1 MQLILTLIENP
12 YAYPHPIL
20 EGDTRSWQT
29 LLTLY
34 LSKPKD
40 LWCCWIP
47 AKPYSIQLQYLHS
60 KYTPKS
66 CICCDI
72 ELLNE

>member
-12 YAYPHPIL
+12 YAYLHPIL

-47 AKPYSIQLQYLHS
+47 ANPIAISYSI
-60 KYTPKS
+60 
-66 CICCDI
+66 CILSI
-72 ELLNE
+72 LPRVAFAVT